1 MEDCP
6 CLQNHITN
14 PIQEATAQSHCSLC
28 WANFW
33 KSMWETYWLTTLK
46 NSILSLPNSGALHM
60 VNPPLELYSLLLI
73 TGTDY
78 LTQDL
83 TSALYSLTLVKR
95 STQSPTDPYYR
106 SSRTLMSICT
116 SWNAWLTHYLRFRHQ
131 YVCVNGSSSDILPV
145 DSGVPQGFVLG
156 PLLIIVYVNDVTMIP
171 LSDGTMSLYA
181 DNILFY
187 RPIYTHADYHDL
199 QGDVNNLCAWTDGNN
214 LKFNATKCK
223 YMIISRKKHPS
234 YLTLPFLST
243 TVAKRESIP
252 INILVC
258 G

>member
-83 TSALYSLTLVKR
+83 TSALYSSTLVKR

-106 SSRTLMSICT
+106 SSNTCPLAHLEMVNSLPKLQT
-116 SWNAWLTHYLRFRHQ
+116 SVCLCKRLLIWHLACWLW
-131 YVCVNGSSSDILPV
+131 SSSRLCPWAVV
-145 DSGVPQGFVLG
+145 DHCLCQWRHHD
-156 PLLIIVYVNDVTMIP
+156 PLVYQLWTNNFI
-171 LSDGTMSLYA
+171 SNSA
-181 DNILFY
+181 DNGVGELLV
-187 RPIYTHADYHDL
+187 P
-199 QGDVNNLCAWTDGNN
+199 
-214 LKFNATKCK
+214 LKLITELVEVETSKTQQTKV
-223 YMIISRKKHPS
+223 MVVHSMQ
-234 YLTLPFLST
+234 
-243 TVAKRESIP
+243 
-252 INILVC
+252 
-258 G
+258 